1 MKIRRF
7 IAVLA
12 TGLLFAMG
20 VQAQE
25 SVGEMVKSACQADL
39 DKYCPQ
45 VTPGNQR
52 LLACIY
58 AHEDKISNRCTYALY
73 DAAIALERAVAG
85 LTYVAQ
91 QCEADIEKLCGTVT
105 PGEGRI
111 LACLDSKK
119 SDVSDLCKQAV
130 KDVMAD

>member
-1 MKIRRF
+1 MFKKTAVI
-7 IAVLA
+7 IALGFFCV
-12 TGLLFAMG
+12 TG

-52 LLACIY
+52 LIACIY

-85 LTYVAQ
+85 LSYIAQ
-91 QCEADIEKLCGTVT
+91 QCEADIDRLCGDVV

-111 LACLDSKK
+111 LACLDDKK
-119 SDVSDLCKQAV
+119 SDVSSFCKEAIG
-130 KDVMAD
+130 DVLGE

>member
-7 IAVLA
+7 TELLA
-12 TGLLFAMG
+12 AGLLFAAG
-20 VQAQE
+20 AQAQD
-25 SVGEMVKSACQADL
+25 SVGAMVMEACKADL
-39 DKYCPQ
+39 EKFCPN
-45 VTPGNQR
+45 VLPGEQR
-52 LLACIY
+52 LLACVY

-91 QCEADIEKLCGTVT
+91 QCEADIDKLCGTVT

-111 LACLDSKK
+111 LACLDDKK
-119 SDVSDLCKQAV
+119 ADVSAMCKQAV
-130 KDVMAD
+130 KDVMAN

>member
-1 MKIRRF
+1 MLRTIGVF
-7 IAVLA
+7 VALGFLCA
-12 TGLLFAMG
+12 TN
-20 VQAQE
+20 VSAQE
-25 SVGEMVKSACQADL
+25 SIGEMVKSACQADL

-85 LTYVAQ
+85 LSYIAQ
-91 QCEADIEKLCGTVT
+91 QCEADIDRLCGDVV

-111 LACLDSKK
+111 LACLDDKK
-119 SDVSDLCKQAV
+119 SDVSSLCKEAIG
-130 KDVMAD
+130 DVLGE

>member
-1 MKIRRF
+1 MLRKTAIWIVAGF
-7 IAVLA
+7 FCA
-12 TGLLFAMG
+12 TGS
-20 VQAQE
+20 QAQE

-39 DKYCPQ
+39 DKYCTQ
-45 VTPGNQR
+45 VTPGHQR

-85 LTYVAQ
+85 LSYVAQ
-91 QCEADIEKLCGTVT
+91 QCEADIVKLCGDVV

-111 LACLDSKK
+111 LACLDEKK
-119 SDVSDLCKQAV
+119 SDVSSLCKEAIG
-130 KDVMAD
+130 DVLGE